1 MGEVS
6 DMRSL
11 HNSLFFAMHPYQQE
25 EFLNHHI
32 IYCPQCQSNNQH
44 TTEVLRILR
53 EGYHHASPILKH
65 TCVVCGIESYD
76 YYDKPSTSEK
86 YNLYRIFPQG
96 APVNLPAPNT
106 DLPKTICD
114 IYLEAAYIFEQSPR
128 ASAALLRLCLQQLLQ
143 HLGFQGTIN
152 EMIKQAVQKGVP
164 EHIQQFMDYVRHQG
178 NAAAHSCDLS
188 LDPEEHR
195 DNAACL
201 FEVINTVATHLITHP
216 RQAQEAYNKLPE
228 PFRQQIARRDK

>member
-1 MGEVS
+1 
-6 DMRSL
+6 
-11 HNSLFFAMHPYQQE
+11 MHPYQQE

-44 TTEVLRILR
+44 TTEVLRIPR

-65 TCVVCGIESYD
+65 TCVVCGMETYD
-76 YYDKPSTSEK
+76 YYNKPSSGEK
-86 YNLYRIFPQG
+86 FNLYRLLPQEVP
-96 APVNLPAPNT
+96 ASLPAPND
-106 DLPKTICD
+106 DLPEPVRD
-114 IYLEAAYIFEQSPR
+114 IYLEAAHIFEQSPR
-128 ASAALLRLCLQQLLQ
+128 AAAVLLRLCIQQLLQ